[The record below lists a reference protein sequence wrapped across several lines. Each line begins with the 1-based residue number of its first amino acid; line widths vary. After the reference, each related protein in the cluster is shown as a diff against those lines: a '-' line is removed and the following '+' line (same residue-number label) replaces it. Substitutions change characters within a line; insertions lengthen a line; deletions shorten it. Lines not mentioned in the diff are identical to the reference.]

1 MNTSLIY
8 TKQHQH
14 QHSFSIQ
21 RLIKTNRNNY
31 LYNKYIIHV
40 IKLTFRSNEHGWN
53 GRKITK
59 EKKKQNNSSRGM
71 HAHTEI
77 FTFRVSFHVLLAQK
91 GEQTTPLYARLLFLS
106 INVRGAD
113 HLPLC

>member
-21 RLIKTNRNNY
+21 RLIKTNKNNY

-40 IKLTFRSNEHGWN
+40 IKLTFRSNEHEWN

-59 EKKKQNNSSRGM
+59 EKKK
-71 HAHTEI
+71 T
-77 FTFRVSFHVLLAQK
+77 K
-91 GEQTTPLYARLLFLS
+91 
-106 INVRGAD
+106 
-113 HLPLC
+113 